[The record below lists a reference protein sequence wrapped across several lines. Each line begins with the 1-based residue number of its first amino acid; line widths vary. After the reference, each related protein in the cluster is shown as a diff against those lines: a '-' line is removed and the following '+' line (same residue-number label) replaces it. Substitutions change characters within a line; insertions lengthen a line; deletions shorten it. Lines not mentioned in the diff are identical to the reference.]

1 MLRSRQCFPDSQDIT
16 PMWLYLERKTFIEV
30 TKFEIKKIEFLIME
44 LRLVS
49 LLTAEKQLFYWKTSS
64 SDMSN
69 MMSLCLTI

>member
-1 MLRSRQCFPDSQDIT
+1 MAIFG
-16 PMWLYLERKTFIEV
+16 EKTFTEV